1 MLKISLKLIVS
12 KQSTCPRKMNY
23 AERKT
28 KSLFMIYANFGSI
41 LVPEDNVKQNPNE
54 PYTEKYQKHVTCSY
68 GYKLVCVDNKF
79 SKPFKSCLGEDYNF
93 TTLLVL

>member
-1 MLKISLKLIVS
+1 
-12 KQSTCPRKMNY
+12 MNY

-68 GYKLVCVDNKF
+68 G
-79 SKPFKSCLGEDYNF
+79 
-93 TTLLVL
+93 